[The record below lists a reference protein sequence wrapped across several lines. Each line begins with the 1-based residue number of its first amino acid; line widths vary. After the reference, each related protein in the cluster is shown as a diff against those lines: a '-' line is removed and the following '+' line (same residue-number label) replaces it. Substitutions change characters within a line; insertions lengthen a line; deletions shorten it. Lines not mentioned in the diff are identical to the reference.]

1 MYFLRPVTKKT
12 ALAATM
18 RSGRP
23 LSLIFYGDLI
33 DSAVVKLRKFSVFEH
48 EVVAMS
54 VSKTYGTGDSG
65 WLWLP

>member
-1 MYFLRPVTKKT
+1 MYFLRPVTKKKT
-12 ALAATM
+12 DFAIDCGVTP
-18 RSGRP
+18 S

-54 VSKTYGTGDSG
+54 VTKN
-65 WLWLP
+65 LWYW

>member
-1 MYFLRPVTKKT
+1 MYFLRPVTKT
-12 ALAATM
+12 DFAIDCGVTP
-18 RSGRP
+18 S

-54 VSKTYGTGDSG
+54 VTKTYGTGDSG
-65 WLWLP
+65 WLRLP